1 MLVPNALGSLS
12 NRLHPRP
19 SPQAFIT
26 QYRDARNDLQERYF
40 ARIKEPPRREIP
52 ATVATALGA
61 EYLNKD
67 AALRAR
73 LNANYLST
81 QLRQIQAARSF
92 TRVSPAAIVQYAFE
106 ALAGTGLPRHLD
118 FISQTRQYVKQFR
131 QFLIDT
137 DRSDPESP
145 HAVGIPEGTSQKT
158 GEL

>member
-26 QYRDARNDLQERYF
+26 QYRDARNDLQHRYF

-67 AALRAR
+67 ADLRDR

-81 QLRQIQAARSF
+81 QLRQIQAARSL
-92 TRVSPAAIVQYAFE
+92 TRVSPAAIVQSAFE

-137 DRSDPESP
+137 DRFRSRKPTRGRYTGG
-145 HAVGIPEGTSQKT
+145 HIAKT